1 MSNYSNYPEPV
12 EIKKMIEEFEIYL
25 IMEAI
30 SFSSLSQLS
39 KSNKYRI
46 LPLLGEDLHTVFD
59 RYEEKLTEI
68 IEDCNAT
75 DKQIMFF
82 AIGNKMAARIELE
95 VKRYQSIQQETTN
108 LTSDDIDQE
117 IVSFMQNLSEDNIES
132 ELELVEQHVDEYEEE
147 WVKRNGFNDA

>member
-1 MSNYSNYPEPV
+1 M
-12 EIKKMIEEFEIYL
+12 
-25 IMEAI
+25 
-30 SFSSLSQLS
+30 
-39 KSNKYRI
+39 
-46 LPLLGEDLHTVFD
+46 
-59 RYEEKLTEI
+59 TEI
-68 IEDCNAT
+68 IEDCNAA

-82 AIGNKMAARIELE
+82 AIRNKMAARIELE

>member
-1 MSNYSNYPEPV
+1 MPCY
-12 EIKKMIEEFEIYL
+12 
-25 IMEAI
+25 I
-30 SFSSLSQLS
+30 SSPHHRITLRQRLHPQTGHYGITIFYRVQIR

-46 LPLLGEDLHTVFD
+46 LPLLGEDMHTVFD

-68 IEDCNAT
+68 IEDCNAA

-82 AIGNKMAARIELE
+82 AIRNKMAARIELE